1 MIDFLFDWFP
11 WLAGG
16 STVAL
21 IAVAILA
28 PSVLQVAGNWL
39 SAMSPLIK
47 GAAEFIVDVVKSLWD
62 GFLDMTDNGK
72 SLLFVGAVALGA
84 YLWGLSHGLQKE
96 PKVITKTVY
105 KSCPTTDR
113 RRTPPVPSKK
123 TDPVEDWINDLFGI
137 L

>member
-1 MIDFLFDWFP
+1 MDFLFSWFP

-16 STVAL
+16 STMAL
-21 IAVAILA
+21 IAVAIFA

-47 GAAEFIVDVVKSLWD
+47 GAAEFIVSVVKSLWD

-105 KSCPTTDR
+105 KSCPTKDR
-113 RRTPPVPSKK
+113 RRTPPIPSKK
-123 TDPVEDWINDLFGI
+123 TQDPITDFFDDLFGI